1 MEQEQLLRLKMP
13 FLLRYNL
20 GIVFQWGELTFGGGE
35 NKNLVGGRG
44 GGSLLGGRF
53 FQVGRN
59 EQIFSWWRG
68 DSHPHPPSREN
79 LADRVRCTRRSSY
92 INLFKAGKQL
102 ILVCSMLGEYSSK
115 LQLQKILRNI
125 INGQRNSVNLKMY

>member
-1 MEQEQLLRLKMP
+1 MEQEELLRLKML

-20 GIVFQWGELTFGGGE
+20 DIVFQLGELI
-35 NKNLVGGRG
+35 LVGARIKIQWGW
-44 GGSLLGGRF
+44 SLLGGRF

-102 ILVCSMLGEYSSK
+102 IFVWSMLGEYSSK

>member
-20 GIVFQWGELTFGGGE
+20 DIVFQWGELI
-35 NKNLVGGRG
+35 LVGARIKIQW